1 MALEAGVKKL
11 VLFHHDPNH
20 DDRKIDQFV
29 RHARAL
35 VKRQRGALKVEGA
48 REGMTIEFNTRHA
61 P

>member
-1 MALEAGVKKL
+1 
-11 VLFHHDPNH
+11 
-20 DDRKIDQFV
+20 
-29 RHARAL
+29 